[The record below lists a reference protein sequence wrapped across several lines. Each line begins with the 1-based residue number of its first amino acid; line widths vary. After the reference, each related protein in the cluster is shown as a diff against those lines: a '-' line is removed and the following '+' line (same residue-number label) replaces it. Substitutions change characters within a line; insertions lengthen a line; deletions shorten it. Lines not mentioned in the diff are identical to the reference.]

1 MKILALDTSTS
12 RVTVAFLDGKEVVSQ
27 KTGGELTG
35 AQFHGELLVGLIAEV
50 LNGAKPDRIAVGI
63 GPGPYTGLRVGI
75 TTAEVLA
82 HAWGIEVVGIPT
94 LSALANGHIR
104 RGGEKGTAILDVKRK
119 EIACQDFDSAGKLQG
134 DPILFRITEFEK
146 QNYSNLVGPAF
157 VTQILISPKVID
169 SSPVDAIDI
178 ALLGQDATPSAFS
191 PLYLRQPDAAE
202 PKPPKSVSND

>member
-12 RVTVAFLDGKEVVSQ
+12 RVTVALLDDEQVLNQ

-35 AQFHGELLVGLIAEV
+35 AQFHGELLIDLISEV
-50 LNGAKPDRIAVGI
+50 LNGVKPDRIAVGI
-63 GPGPYTGLRVGI
+63 GPGPYTGLRVGV

-82 HAWGIEVVGIPT
+82 AAWEIEVVGVPT
-94 LSALANGHIR
+94 LAALAHGHIR

-119 EIACQDFDSAGKLQG
+119 EIACQDFDSNGHLLG
-134 DPILFRITEFEK
+134 EPSLIHITEFEK
-146 QNYSNLVGPAF
+146 QNFSNLVGPAF
-157 VTQILISPKVID
+157 ITQTLISPSVND
-169 SSPVDAIDI
+169 ANPVDAIDI
-178 ALLGQDATPSAFS
+178 ALIGQLVAPTLFK

>member
-12 RVTVAFLDGKEVVSQ
+12 RVTVALLDGEKVFSQ

-35 AQFHGELLVGLIAEV
+35 AQFHGELLVDLVSEV
-50 LNGAKPDRIAVGI
+50 LEGVIPERIAVGI

-82 HAWGIEVVGIPT
+82 TAWEIDVVGIPT
-94 LSALANGHIR
+94 LAALANGHIR
-104 RGGEKGTAILDVKRK
+104 RGGNKGTAILDVKRK
-119 EIACQDFDSAGKLQG
+119 EIACQDFDANGKLLG
-134 DPILFRITEFEK
+134 EPSLIHIKDFEAE
-146 QNYSNLVGPAF
+146 NFSNLVGPAF
-157 VTQILISPKVID
+157 VTQTLISPLVKD

-178 ALLGQDATPSAFS
+178 AILGQREIPKPFK

-202 PKPPKSVSND
+202 PKPAKLVSND